1 MNYKCILHS
10 ATLSLLHLLLALT
23 RISRLSGSVST
34 ASLCPVHDV
43 VLPEEMTV
51 YLQNMA
57 LEMITRQDHLKCM
70 DFIRVLNSRTLTG
83 LLRNY
88 NQNSLSIDS
97 ALLEYKELKELNCE
111 SRKKS
116 TDCYNSDITADDILM
131 KGLAI
136 HCHLLLTHAK
146 RNTGISCLV
155 DAKTKMLANLQKS
168 QVHKTFALLDKICQE
183 VSSIMMHAWICACL
197 YINCTAIWL
206 GVIFYYRI

>member
-1 MNYKCILHS
+1 MQD
-10 ATLSLLHLLLALT
+10 A
-23 RISRLSGSVST
+23 
-34 ASLCPVHDV
+34 

-57 LEMITRQDHLKCM
+57 LEMITRRDHLKSM
-70 DFIRVLNSRTLTG
+70 DFIRVLKSRTLNG
-83 LLRNY
+83 LLRSY

-97 ALLEYKELKELNCE
+97 ALLKYKKLKELNSE

-116 TDCYNSDITADDILM
+116 TGCYNSDITGKDDILM

-136 HCHLLLTHAK
+136 RCHLLLTHSK

-155 DAKTKMLANLQKS
+155 DAKTKMLANLQKL

-183 VSSIMMHAWICACL
+183 VSGIYFDTLI
-197 YINCTAIWL
+197 
-206 GVIFYYRI
+206 